1 MDIVVW
7 PQSTDIEQN
16 LSARLICWAGSDKV
30 KFWTRQPNFFTVTD
44 VPATPL
50 ILVEGDG
57 PVVVTPSMVVSAAD
71 YMDPVYCG
79 TNPDI
84 GPAGPAGPIGPMGP
98 IGTSG
103 ATGLTGPAGTTGPT
117 GPTGPTGGAG
127 PIGLTGLTG
136 PTGPAGPV
144 NMRLS
149 QQSLPALAVGNT
161 DVVITWSSS
170 IPNTTY
176 TVAVA
181 IEGAASLLSSLDSVV
196 KAGSRTATQVTVT
209 VRNTTLVPITVG
221 SGTLHVVALWP

>member
-1 MDIVVW
+1 
-7 PQSTDIEQN
+7 
-16 LSARLICWAGSDKV
+16 
-30 KFWTRQPNFFTVTD
+30 
-44 VPATPL
+44 
-50 ILVEGDG
+50 
-57 PVVVTPSMVVSAAD
+57 
-71 YMDPVYCG
+71 
-79 TNPDI
+79 
-84 GPAGPAGPIGPMGP
+84 
-98 IGTSG
+98 
-103 ATGLTGPAGTTGPT
+103 
-117 GPTGPTGGAG
+117 
-127 PIGLTGLTG
+127 
-136 PTGPAGPV
+136 
-144 NMRLS
+144 MRLS